1 MDEIS
6 ELLGRQLTFYNHIT
20 HKSGSVS
27 CLPKGREFD
36 LALLE
41 AELKG
46 KTLLVYWYMLR
57 ASGFKVG
64 VREVQRKL
72 GFSSPSVAVY
82 HLDKLESLGLVE
94 KTVTG
99 EYVLTS
105 QVKTGL
111 LRFFTRFGRFL
122 VPRYMFYSVWF
133 TTMLV
138 SYIIFYGQSFCIH
151 NVAAL
156 IFGLPPHAF
165 CGLKPFDYGGKSPF
179 DVCSKV

>member
-1 MDEIS
+1 V
-6 ELLGRQLTFYNHIT
+6 GC
-20 HKSGSVS
+20 VS
-27 CLPKGREFD
+27 KKREFD
-36 LALLE
+36 LAFLE
-41 AELKG
+41 SELKG

-57 ASGFKVG
+57 AEGSKVG

-94 KTVTG
+94 KTATG

-111 LRFFTRFGRFL
+111 LRFFTRLGRFL

-151 NVAAL
+151 NIAAL
-156 IFGLPPHAF
+156 IFGVAASFVLWF
-165 CGLKPFDYGGKSPF
+165 ETFRLWREKPF
-179 DVCSKV
+179 